1 MDKNTITGFVL
12 IVLIMA
18 GSYFLLKPSEA
29 QLKKEQLVQ
38 DSIKRAKAA
47 QTAAKPVIK
56 ADTSKKA
63 AVVADSA
70 LKKIPFGIASVGN
83 EQFITLENKELL
95 VKLST
100 HGGRVYSVE
109 LKNYKTADK
118 KPLILFDGDN
128 NQFGLLLNI
137 PGKNVNTKDYNTGP
151 LSSYANN
158 TFELGISLKLLK
170 KPTL

>member
-18 GSYFLLKPSEA
+18 GSYFLLKPSDA

-47 QTAAKPVIK
+47 QAVVKPVIK

-63 AVVADSA
+63 AAVVDSA

-100 HGGRVYSVE
+100 HGDRVYSV
-109 LKNYKTADK
+109 
-118 KPLILFDGDN
+118 
-128 NQFGLLLNI
+128 
-137 PGKNVNTKDYNTGP
+137 
-151 LSSYANN
+151 
-158 TFELGISLKLLK
+158 
-170 KPTL
+170 